1 MTQDEMKADF
11 ERWVVKS
18 WPLESFN
25 MESYCEDAYG
35 TLQYHEDFVQGMW
48 MMYTSMQP
56 ETEKLHLLLSDVAA
70 AIGDLP
76 IGDTG
81 NAGIKRCISLMY
93 RIQEV
98 MK

>member
-35 TLQYHEDFVQGMW
+35 TLQYYEDFMQGMW
-48 MMYTSMQP
+48 LMYVSMQSAP
-56 ETEKLHLLLSDVAA
+56 TADMLGS
-70 AIGDLP
+70 G
-76 IGDTG
+76 G
-81 NAGIKRCISLMY
+81 NDAGPRTNLISFCSG
-93 RIQEV
+93 
-98 MK
+98 